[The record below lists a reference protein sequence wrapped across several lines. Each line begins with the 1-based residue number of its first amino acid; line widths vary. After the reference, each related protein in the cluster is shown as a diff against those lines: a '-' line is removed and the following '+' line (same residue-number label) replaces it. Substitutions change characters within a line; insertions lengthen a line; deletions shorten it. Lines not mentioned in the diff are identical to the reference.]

1 MSSVR
6 ITLLLLLFLRLLGG
20 DGGVLQAVAWAGML
34 VSRTAE
40 SGMATAVQTT
50 FDGEHP
56 CALCTA
62 IQKSEKPA
70 EPKTPAPLPDN
81 LLAKLKLKDVLRST
95 DLLLPL
101 PGMACGTIAKPVP
114 HGPQSSSTRRDAPPV
129 PPPQQQQSC

>member
-20 DGGVLQAVAWAGML
+20 DGGVLQAVAWAGMV

-62 IQKSEKPA
+62 IQKSEKST
-70 EPKTPAPLPDN
+70 EPKAPVPLPDN
-81 LLAKLKLKDVLRST
+81 FLAKLKLKDVLQST
-95 DLLLPL
+95 DLPV
-101 PGMACGTIAKPVP
+101 PVPFTACGTVAKPVI

-129 PPPQQQQSC
+129 PPPQQSC